1 MSSAEKEWTQNEDYT
16 KVQLK
21 EISIEDL
28 LPRDQINVDMDSIG
42 NLLRNKKIMITGS
55 AGSIGSEMVRQ
66 IAIYKPAELI
76 LIDQAETPQHNIR
89 LNDAV

>member
-42 NLLRNKKIMITGS
+42 NSFT
-55 AGSIGSEMVRQ
+55 
-66 IAIYKPAELI
+66 
-76 LIDQAETPQHNIR
+76 
-89 LNDAV
+89 